1 MKLSVKRKA
10 ETGLF
15 VSLIVLIVVA
25 VMNITVSWTACAWYG
40 YQTQRDTRYAFGVG
54 CMVKAKNHWVPRGE
68 LRTEQ

>member
-1 MKLSVKRKA
+1 MRLSFKRKA
-10 ETGLF
+10 ESGLL
-15 VSLIVLIVVA
+15 VTLVIVIVIA
-25 VMNITVSWTACAWYG
+25 VMNMTVSWATCSWYG